1 MILRGFKYHN
11 RIYYGVKLQLLVEQ
25 NPVIP
30 NINSR
35 ANIILYII

>member
-1 MILRGFKYHN
+1 MHIL
-11 RIYYGVKLQLLVEQ
+11 YYVKLQLLVEQ

-30 NINSR
+30 NINSG